1 MEKEEKEVIIFTNT
15 EIGEGIEKRV
25 SSCHVTQS
33 PPQRR
38 GYTTR
43 ERIVERA
50 LRRGAEAR
58 GGLALK
64 FTSPG
69 RRGVPDRLVLLPG
82 APAAFVEVKRPGER
96 PTALQRYRAEEMRG
110 AGALVHTL
118 DSIAGVEVL
127 LDRIARGEQGAA

>member
-1 MEKEEKEVIIFTNT
+1 MNITFTNPR
-15 EIGEGIEKRV
+15 IGESYASEPSAGL
-25 SSCHVTQS
+25 SCLV
-33 PPQRR
+33 PPARR

-50 LRRGAEAR
+50 LRRAVEAR
-58 GGLALK
+58 GGLCPK

-69 RRGVPDRLVLLPG
+69 WRGAPDRIVLLPG

-96 PTALQRYRAEEMRG
+96 PTALQRYRAEEMRR

-118 DSIAGVEVL
+118 DRIEDVDALVG
-127 LDRIARGEQGAA
+127 RIARGEQGAA